1 MSLMSTCLFASFSR
15 DIETGSTTV
24 CGCVDGYEG
33 TISALALTSFGSD
46 EHSTRCLAE
55 KRKSTTTAV
64 SCAHSLH
71 LHLPLK
77 EGNAH
82 TSCPWVSR
90 QGCAIFCWD
99 IGPEKGHQSTLSL
112 RRECHLLH
120 LTVKGCYNSG
130 FFLPLIF
137 CFKQCHNWRM
147 YRTLWFLWALQSRT
161 VVLYVQYLPDAVTL
175 LTALGLCFC
184 LLVSWH
190 RGTHPDFPVYS

>member
-24 CGCVDGYEG
+24 RGCVDGYEG

-99 IGPEKGHQSTLSL
+99 IGPEKGHQSGGNVTSYIWQWKDA
-112 RRECHLLH
+112 
-120 LTVKGCYNSG
+120 TIVDF
-130 FFLPLIF
+130 FFLLSFVLNNVITEGCTEHSDSSEHCSHAQLCSMYSIF
-137 CFKQCHNWRM
+137 QMQSLC
-147 YRTLWFLWALQSRT
+147 LQ
-161 VVLYVQYLPDAVTL
+161 L
-175 LTALGLCFC
+175 
-184 LLVSWH
+184 
-190 RGTHPDFPVYS
+190 